1 MSKKT
6 VTVELGGRTLTI
18 ETGWVAKQASGTVI
32 VRYGDTVVMVP
43 AVSLSKA
50 KEGLDFFP
58 LTINYTE
65 KFYAGGKIPG
75 GYFKRE
81 ARPTDRE
88 TLISRLIDRPIRP
101 LFPEGYFFETQI
113 MPTVLSMEPDNEA
126 SGPAMI
132 GASAAL
138 MVSDIPFRG
147 PIAGCRVGR
156 VNGQYIVNPTVQQKE
171 ESDIDVFLAASREAV
186 VMVEAGAD
194 EVSEEDMVRAIEF
207 GHKALIPVLDAQE
220 QLVREAGK
228 AKRDFTPAAPDSAVV
243 KKVRDLASG
252 PVKSA
257 FAIREKQARY
267 AALDGVKK
275 LLKESFS
282 AEELEAHGDTIFN
295 ELENVKSDLMR
306 AAILNEK
313 SRIDGRGLEDIR
325 PITCEVGWLPRTHGS
340 ALFTRGETQAVVT
353 ATLGTELDE
362 QRIDQYEGMVH
373 KKFLLH
379 YNFPPYSVGE
389 VSNRLAAGR
398 REIGH
403 GALAERALQTVI
415 PSYEEFPYVLRVVSE
430 VTESNG
436 SSSMATICGGTLSLM
451 DAGVPIKAP
460 VAGIAMG
467 LIMDTAS
474 GKYAVLS
481 DILGDEDHLGDMDF
495 KVGGTEKG
503 VTALQMDLKVT
514 GITTQIMRE
523 ALEQARKG
531 RLHILKAMNSAIDK
545 PRSELSK
552 YAPRITSIHIPVDRI
567 RDVIGPGGKVIREIT
582 ARSGATI
589 NIDDSGRIDIAS
601 TDQAKTDMAIQMIRD
616 LTREAEI
623 GHMYLG
629 KVRRVTE
636 FGAFVEILPGKDGL
650 VHISH
655 LARHRVDRVEEV
667 VQEGDEI
674 LVKVLDIEPGS
685 GKVRLSHKEVMHL
698 DPASVDFTKPA
709 PPPPDDLYEGGDE
722 ERSSGERGGDR
733 GGRGGDRGGRGGDR
747 GGRGG
752 DRGGRGGDR
761 GGRGRR

>member
-1 MSKKT
+1 MNKKT
-6 VTVELGGRTLTI
+6 VTVDLGGRPLTI
-18 ETGWVAKQASGTVI
+18 ETGWVAKQASGAVI
-32 VRYGDTVVMVP
+32 VRYGDTVVLVP
-43 AVSLSKA
+43 AVSLTKM
-50 KEGLDFFP
+50 KENADFFP
-58 LTINYTE
+58 LTVNYVE

-88 TLISRLIDRPIRP
+88 TLISRLIDRPVRP
-101 LFPEGYFFETQI
+101 LFPEGYYFETQI

-126 SGPAMI
+126 AGAAMI
-132 GASAAL
+132 GTSAAL
-138 MVSDIPFRG
+138 MVSDAPFRG
-147 PIAGCRVGR
+147 PIGGVRVGR
-156 VNGQYIVNPTVQQKE
+156 VNGQYVINPTVAQKE
-171 ESDIDVFLAASREAV
+171 ESDIDIFLAASREAV
-186 VMVEAGAD
+186 VMVEAGAK
-194 EVSEEDMVRAIEF
+194 EASEEDMIRAIEF
-207 GHKALIPVLDAQE
+207 GHQALIPVLDAQE
-220 QLVREAGK
+220 KL
-228 AKRDFTPAAPDSAVV
+228 AKDVGVVKRTFEPALPDAAVV
-243 KKVRDLASG
+243 KKVRDAATPL
-252 PVKSA
+252 VKKA

-267 AALDGVKK
+267 ASLDEAKKAVKALFT
-275 LLKESFS
+275 ET
-282 AEELEAHGDTIFN
+282 ELEEHGDTISN
-295 ELENVKSDLMR
+295 EIENVKSDLMR

-313 SRIDGRGLEDIR
+313 TRIDGRGLENIR

-340 ALFTRGETQAVVT
+340 ALFTRGETQAIVT
-353 ATLGTELDE
+353 TTLGTELDE

-389 VSNRLAAGR
+389 CSNRLATGR

-403 GALAERALQTVI
+403 GALAERAIQSVV
-415 PSYEEFPYVLRVVSE
+415 PSYEEFPYVMRVVSE

-436 SSSMATICGGTLSLM
+436 SSSMASICGGVLSLM

-467 LIMDTAS
+467 LIWDTAT
-474 GKYAVLS
+474 KNYAVLS

-503 VTALQMDLKVT
+503 ITALQMDLKVT

-531 RLHILKAMNSAIDK
+531 RLHILAEMAKAIQK

-552 YAPRITSIHIPVDRI
+552 YAPRITSINIPVDKI
-567 RDVIGPGGKVIREIT
+567 RDIIGPGGKIIREIT

-601 TDQAKTDMAIQMIRD
+601 TDQAKTDAAIQMIKD

-623 GHMYLG
+623 GFVYLG
-629 KVRRVTE
+629 KVRRIAD

-655 LARHRVDRVEEV
+655 LAKNRIDRVEDV

-674 LVKVLDIEPGS
+674 LVKVLDVESGT

-698 DPASVDFTKPA
+698 DPSTVDFTKPA
-709 PPPPDDLYEGGDE
+709 PPPPADLYEGVSEE
-722 ERSSGERGGDR
+722 ERQGGGDRGGFRGGDR
-733 GGRGGDRGGRGGDR
+733 GGRGGDRGGF
-747 GGRGG
+747 RGG

>member
-1 MSKKT
+1 MNKKS
-6 VTVELGGRTLTI
+6 VTVDLGGRPLII
-18 ETGWVAKQASGTVI
+18 ETGWVAKQASGAVI
-32 VRYGDTVVMVP
+32 IKYGDTVVLVP
-43 AVSLSKA
+43 AVSLTKA
-50 KEGLDFFP
+50 KEGVDFFP
-58 LTINYTE
+58 LTVNYVE

-88 TLISRLIDRPIRP
+88 TLISRLIDRPVRP
-101 LFPEGYFFETQI
+101 LFPEGYNFETQI

-126 SGPAMI
+126 SGAAMI

-138 MVSDIPFRG
+138 MVSDAPFNG
-147 PIAGCRVGR
+147 PIGGCRVGR
-156 VNGQYIVNPTVQQKE
+156 VAGQYVINPTVQQRD
-171 ESDIDVFLAASREAV
+171 ESDIDIFLAASREAV
-186 VMVEAGAD
+186 VMVEAGAK
-194 EVSEEDMVRAIEF
+194 EVSEDDMVGAIEF
-207 GHKALIPVLDAQE
+207 GHKALIPVLDAQIKLAKE
-220 QLVREAGK
+220 IGVVKRVFEA
-228 AKRDFTPAAPDSAVV
+228 AKPDAAVV
-243 KKVRDLASG
+243 KKVRDQVTPL
-252 PVKSA
+252 VKKA
-257 FAIREKQARY
+257 FAIREKQQRY
-267 AALDGVKK
+267 ASLDEAKKAVKAAFT
-275 LLKESFS
+275 E
-282 AEELEAHGDTIFN
+282 AELEEHGDTISN
-295 ELENVKSDLMR
+295 EIENVKSDLMR
-306 AAILNEK
+306 ASILNDK

-325 PITCEVGWLPRTHGS
+325 KITCEVGWLPRVHGS
-340 ALFTRGETQAVVT
+340 ALFTRGETQAIVT
-353 ATLGTELDE
+353 TTLGTELDE
-362 QRIDQYEGMVH
+362 QRIDQYEGMVR

-389 VSNRLAAGR
+389 CSNRLATGR

-403 GALAERALQTVI
+403 GALAERAIQAVVPT
-415 PSYEEFPYVLRVVSE
+415 YEEFPYVMRVVSE

-436 SSSMATICGGTLSLM
+436 SSSMASICGGVLSLM

-467 LIMDTAS
+467 LIMDTATK
-474 GKYAVLS
+474 KYAVLS

-503 VTALQMDLKVT
+503 ITALQMDLKVT

-531 RLHILKAMNSAIDK
+531 RLHILKAMTSAIDK
-545 PRSELSK
+545 PRSDLSK
-552 YAPRITSIHIPVDRI
+552 YAPRITSIHIPVDKI
-567 RDVIGPGGKVIREIT
+567 RDVIGPGGKIIREIT

-601 TDQAKTDMAIQMIRD
+601 TDQAKTDAAIQMIKD

-623 GHMYLG
+623 GFLYMG
-629 KVRRVTE
+629 KVRRVTD

-655 LARHRVDRVEEV
+655 LAKQRVDRVEDV

-674 LVKVLDIEPGS
+674 LVKVLDVEAGT
-685 GKVRLSHKEVMHL
+685 GKVRLSHKEVAHL
-698 DPASVDFTKPA
+698 DPATVDYTKPA
-709 PPPPDDLYEGGDE
+709 PPPPDDLYEGVSE
-722 ERSSGERGGDR
+722 EERGGGGGFG
-733 GGRGGDRGGRGGDR
+733 GGRGGDRGGRGGFG

-752 DRGGRGGDR
+752 DRGGRGGG